1 MGQGGPGGRRIDEL
15 AAASSR
21 WPPAARWRALL
32 ACCCLVFPLRTSAQA
47 LVDGDMPPFVTTPA
61 RAVER
66 MLAMAQ
72 VGPHDALLDLGSGD
86 GRIVIQAAKRHGAR
100 ALGIEMNP
108 ALVAL
113 SRATAQRE
121 GVSDRARFERGDV
134 AAADLAAATVV
145 TMYLSPELN
154 ERLLPKILHTMR
166 PGSRVVSHDFALGNW
181 TPDRVERVEA
191 PEKNNGRGGESV
203 LMLWIVPADAAG
215 RWRGSIGAGAGQR
228 TIEFSLGQQYQ
239 FLEAVLHA
247 PADGRIQF
255 PAALSG
261 DRITLT
267 LPAAAGSAGEVRAR
281 IDAGVM
287 IGTWHA
293 PGAASA
299 PFEARRIATRPDL

>member
-1 MGQGGPGGRRIDEL
+1 MGQGRPGGGRIGEL
-15 AAASSR
+15 AAG
-21 WPPAARWRALL
+21 AAWRTLARRRALL
-32 ACCCLVFPLRTSAQA
+32 ACCCLVVPLRAPAQA
-47 LVDGDMPPFVTTPA
+47 LVDGDLPPFVTTPA

-72 VGPHDALLDLGSGD
+72 VGPQDTLLDLGSGD
-86 GRIVIQAAKRHGAR
+86 GRIVIQAAKRRGAR
-100 ALGIEMNP
+100 ALGIEMDPN
-108 ALVAL
+108 LVAL
-113 SRATAQRE
+113 SRANAQRE
-121 GVSDRARFERGDV
+121 GVGARARFERGD
-134 AAADLAAATVV
+134 ALAADLAAATVV
-145 TMYLSPELN
+145 TLYLSPELN

-215 RWRGSIGAGAGQR
+215 RWRGSIGTGPAR
-228 TIEFSLGQQYQ
+228 RVIEFSLGQQYQ

-247 PADGRIQF
+247 PTGGRNQF

-261 DRITLT
+261 DQITLA
-267 LPAAAGSAGEVRAR
+267 LPAAAGPAGKVRAR
-281 IDAGVM
+281 VDAGVM
-287 IGTWHA
+287 TGAWHA
-293 PGAASA
+293 PGGGASV